1 MREVF
6 STHLDPQLA
15 LVTVLLVF
23 SALTSACETA
33 IISIT
38 PAQVRTL
45 VESKRRGAN
54 YLAKLKHS
62 HHKTLITILL
72 LNNFL
77 NIAASTITTVAFTRI
92 FADAGIG
99 IATGVLTAV
108 ILIFGE
114 IVPKSLASTYAKI
127 IGPFFAPALY
137 AIGVMLTPIIFV
149 LDFFVGIMLKFFGA
163 GQHTQVTDEE
173 LIAMASI
180 GAEEGSIDAHEF
192 ALIENALEFNDIKVG
207 DIITPRV
214 HMDALPEDYH
224 LDNAAEFVV
233 NHSHTRIPIYRDNI
247 DHIVGI
253 LSIKELLRAVHEEEH
268 PEKISIRQI
277 KLLTPIKVPDSMH
290 VKDLFREFKKKR
302 QHMAIVIDEFG
313 GTEGLVTMEDLLE
326 ELVGDIEDE
335 MDTDEA
341 HVKTLGKNHYEI
353 TGRTELDEIAELTKL
368 EFEHPEY
375 KTVSFLII
383 DELGQLPREG
393 QSILLEGWQFTVTQM
408 LRNTILKVELKFLE
422 S

>member
-1 MREVF
+1 MLRAY
-6 STHLDPQLA
+6 LDPQLT
-15 LVTVLLVF
+15 LVIVLLII

-45 VESKRRGAN
+45 VENKARGAN
-54 YLAKLKHS
+54 YLSKLKHG

-77 NIAASTITTVAFTRI
+77 NIVASALTTVAFTRI
-92 FADAGIG
+92 FGDAGLG

-114 IVPKSLASTYAKI
+114 IVPKSIATTYAKI
-127 IGPFFAPALY
+127 IGPLFAPWLY
-137 AIGVMLTPIIFV
+137 WMGILLTPVIVV
-149 LDFFVGIMLKFFGA
+149 LDFLVNLMLKLFGA
-163 GQHTQVTDEE
+163 GHHIEVTDEE

-180 GAEEGSIDAHEF
+180 GAEEGSIDQHEF
-192 ALIENALEFNDIKVG
+192 ELIENALEFNDIKVG

-224 LDNAAEFVV
+224 VDNAAEFVV
-233 NHSHTRIPIYRDNI
+233 NHSHTRIPIYRDNM
-247 DHIVGI
+247 DNIVGI
-253 LSIKELLRAVHEEEH
+253 LPIKELLRAYHEEEH
-268 PEKISIRQI
+268 PEKISVRQI
-277 KLLTPIKVPDSMH
+277 NLLTPLKVPNAMH
-290 VKDLFREFKKKR
+290 VKDLFHEFKKKR
-302 QHMAIVIDEFG
+302 QHMAIVIDEYG

-326 ELVGDIEDE
+326 ELVGEIEDE
-335 MDTDEA
+335 MDIEEE
-341 HVKTLGKNHYEI
+341 HIKHLGKNHYELS
-353 TGRTELDEIAELTKL
+353 GRTELDEIAALTKL

-393 QSILLEGWQFTVTQM
+393 ESIFIEGWEFKVTQM
-408 LRNTILKVELKFLE
+408 LRNAILKVELKLLE
-422 S
+422 T

>member
-1 MREVF
+1 MLRAY
-6 STHLDPQLA
+6 LDPQLT
-15 LVTVLLVF
+15 LVIVLLII

-45 VESKRRGAN
+45 VENKARGAN
-54 YLAKLKHS
+54 YLSKLKHG

-77 NIAASTITTVAFTRI
+77 NIVASALTTVAFTRI
-92 FADAGIG
+92 FGDAGLG

-114 IVPKSLASTYAKI
+114 IVPKSIATTYAKI
-127 IGPFFAPALY
+127 IGPLFAPWLY
-137 AIGVMLTPIIFV
+137 WMGILLTPVIVV
-149 LDFFVGIMLKFFGA
+149 LDFLVNLMLKLFGA
-163 GQHTQVTDEE
+163 GHHIEVTDEE

-180 GAEEGSIDAHEF
+180 GAEEGSIDQHEF
-192 ALIENALEFNDIKVG
+192 ELIENALEFNDIKVG

-233 NHSHTRIPIYRDNI
+233 NHSHTRIPIYRDNM
-247 DHIVGI
+247 DNIVGI
-253 LSIKELLRAVHEEEH
+253 LPIKELLRAYHEEEH
-268 PEKISIRQI
+268 PEKISVRQI
-277 KLLTPIKVPDSMH
+277 NLLTPLKVPNAMH
-290 VKDLFREFKKKR
+290 VKDLFHEFKKKR
-302 QHMAIVIDEFG
+302 QHMAIVIDEYG

-326 ELVGDIEDE
+326 ELVGEIEDE
-335 MDTDEA
+335 MDIEEE
-341 HVKTLGKNHYEI
+341 HIKHLGKNHYELS
-353 TGRTELDEIAELTKL
+353 GRTELDEIAALTKL

-393 QSILLEGWQFTVTQM
+393 ESIFIEGWEFKVTQM
-408 LRNTILKVELKFLE
+408 LRNAILKVELKLLE
-422 S
+422 T

>member
-1 MREVF
+1 MLRAY
-6 STHLDPQLA
+6 LDPQLT
-15 LVTVLLVF
+15 LVIVLLII

-45 VESKRRGAN
+45 VENKARGAN
-54 YLAKLKHS
+54 YLSKLKHG

-77 NIAASTITTVAFTRI
+77 NIVASALTTVAFTRI
-92 FADAGIG
+92 FGDAGLG

-114 IVPKSLASTYAKI
+114 IVPKSIATTYAKI
-127 IGPFFAPALY
+127 IGPLFAPWLY
-137 AIGVMLTPIIFV
+137 WMGILLTPVIVV
-149 LDFFVGIMLKFFGA
+149 LDFLVNLMLKLFGA
-163 GQHTQVTDEE
+163 GHHIEVTDEE

-180 GAEEGSIDAHEF
+180 GAEEGSIDQHEF
-192 ALIENALEFNDIKVG
+192 ELIENALEFNDIKVG

-233 NHSHTRIPIYRDNI
+233 NHSHTRIPIYRDNM
-247 DHIVGI
+247 DNIVGI
-253 LSIKELLRAVHEEEH
+253 LPIKELLRAYHEEEH
-268 PEKISIRQI
+268 PEKISVRQI
-277 KLLTPIKVPDSMH
+277 NLLTPLKVPNAMH
-290 VKDLFREFKKKR
+290 VKDLFHEFKKKR
-302 QHMAIVIDEFG
+302 QHMAIVIDEYG

-326 ELVGDIEDE
+326 ELVGEIEDE
-335 MDTDEA
+335 MDIEEE
-341 HVKTLGKNHYEI
+341 HIKHLGKNHYELS
-353 TGRTELDEIAELTKL
+353 GRTELDEIAELTKL

-393 QSILLEGWQFTVTQM
+393 ESIFIEGWEFKVTQM
-408 LRNTILKVELKFLE
+408 LRNAILKVELKLLE

>member
-1 MREVF
+1 
-6 STHLDPQLA
+6 LDPQLT
-15 LVTVLLVF
+15 LVIVLLII

-45 VESKRRGAN
+45 VENKARGAN
-54 YLAKLKHS
+54 YLSKLKHG

-77 NIAASTITTVAFTRI
+77 NIVASALTTVAFTRI
-92 FADAGIG
+92 FGDAGLG

-114 IVPKSLASTYAKI
+114 IVPKSIATTYAKI
-127 IGPFFAPALY
+127 IGPLFAPWLY
-137 AIGVMLTPIIFV
+137 WMGILLTPVIVV
-149 LDFFVGIMLKFFGA
+149 LDFLVNLMLKLFGA
-163 GQHTQVTDEE
+163 GHHIEVTDEE

-180 GAEEGSIDAHEF
+180 GAEEGSIDQHEF
-192 ALIENALEFNDIKVG
+192 ELIENALEFNDIKVG

-233 NHSHTRIPIYRDNI
+233 NHSHTRIPIYRDNM
-247 DHIVGI
+247 DNIVGI
-253 LSIKELLRAVHEEEH
+253 LPIKELLRAYHEEEH
-268 PEKISIRQI
+268 PEKISVRQI
-277 KLLTPIKVPDSMH
+277 NLLTPLKVPNAMH
-290 VKDLFREFKKKR
+290 VKDLFHEFKKKR
-302 QHMAIVIDEFG
+302 QHMAIVIDEYG

-326 ELVGDIEDE
+326 ELVGEIEDE
-335 MDTDEA
+335 MDIEEE
-341 HVKTLGKNHYEI
+341 HIKHLGKNHYELS
-353 TGRTELDEIAELTKL
+353 GRTELDEIAELTKL

-393 QSILLEGWQFTVTQM
+393 ESIFIEGWEFKVTQM
-408 LRNTILKVELKFLE
+408 LRNAILKVELKLLE